1 MFCRYTKQAPLG
13 ERGHCAPAARAR
25 YCALIWRRA
34 ASGSAGNGS
43 TGNDILDALNAAI
56 YGLVQGLTEFL
67 PVSSSGHL
75 ALYGHLS
82 GTSVEESLFLSI
94 VVHVASL
101 LAVLIVFRREVV
113 RLFFEDRRLGVFICI
128 ATVPAVAAGLLG
140 KGIVERV
147 LASPVAVAVC
157 LIATGLVLVAGE
169 LIIRRKPQSDET
181 EQAMGFGRVLTV
193 GVAQAFAL
201 LPGISRSGMTIS
213 TGRALGLSRDASV
226 RFAFL
231 LAVPAIAG
239 AGCYE
244 ALKIVTGKAD
254 VAIDVLPVAVGFLTA
269 LVSSWIALVLLIK
282 VVRRVGLWVFSPYC
296 LAVGIAALAYFAW
309 R

>member
-1 MFCRYTKQAPLG
+1 MSVLK
-13 ERGHCAPAARAR
+13 
-25 YCALIWRRA
+25 
-34 ASGSAGNGS
+34 
-43 TGNDILDALNAAI
+43 AAI
-56 YGLVQGLTEFL
+56 YGLVQGLTEVL

-75 ALYGHLS
+75 ALYDHVFGGS
-82 GTSVEESLFLSI
+82 GDDPLLLSI

-101 LAVLIVFRREVV
+101 LAVLVVFRREVL
-113 RLFFEDRRLGVFICI
+113 RLFFDDRRLGVFICI

-140 KGIVERV
+140 KGIVELV

-157 LIATGLVLVAGE
+157 LMVTGLALVLGE
-169 LIIRRKPQSDET
+169 LAARRVARADVT
-181 EQAMGFGRVLTV
+181 EQAMGFWRVLAV

-213 TGRALGLSRDASV
+213 AGRALGLGRDASV

-244 ALKIVTGKAD
+244 GLKVLAGEAGASIGM
-254 VAIDVLPVAVGFLTA
+254 LPVLAGFMTA
-269 LVSSWIALVLLIK
+269 LVSSWLALILLIK
-282 VVRRVGLWVFSPYC
+282 LVRRVGLWVFSPYC
-296 LAVGIAALAYFAW
+296 LAAGLAALIYFS
-309 R
+309 RG

>member
-1 MFCRYTKQAPLG
+1 MGVLK
-13 ERGHCAPAARAR
+13 AA
-25 YCALIWRRA
+25 L
-34 ASGSAGNGS
+34 
-43 TGNDILDALNAAI
+43 

-75 ALYGHLS
+75 ALFDHLFGAS
-82 GTSVEESLFLSI
+82 GGDPLLLSI

-101 LAVLIVFRREVV
+101 LAVLIVFRREVL

-140 KGIVERV
+140 RGIVERV

-157 LIATGLVLVAGE
+157 LIVTGLVLIAGE
-169 LIIRRKPQSDET
+169 LVVRRWSRSDGT
-181 EQAMGFGRVLTV
+181 EQAMGFWRVLAV

-213 TGRALGLSRDASV
+213 AGRALGLSRDASV

-244 ALKIVTGKAD
+244 ALKIVMGKGD
-254 VAIDVLPVAVGFLTA
+254 VAIGALPVAAGFLTA
-269 LVSSWIALVLLIK
+269 LISSWIALVLLIR

-296 LAVGIAALAYFAW
+296 LAVGSAALIYFTW